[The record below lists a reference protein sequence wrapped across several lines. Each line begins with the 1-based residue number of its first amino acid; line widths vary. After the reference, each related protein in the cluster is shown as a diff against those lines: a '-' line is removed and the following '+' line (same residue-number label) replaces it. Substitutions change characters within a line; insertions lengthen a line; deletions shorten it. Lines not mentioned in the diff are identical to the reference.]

1 MIQLTT
7 ELDKLLVKLSETD
20 DLSIELPR
28 IALKIKKVLLKI
40 KEHEHTNNQN

>member
-7 ELDKLLVKLSETD
+7 ELDELLVKLSETD

-28 IALKIKKVLLKI
+28 IALRIKKVLLKI
-40 KEHEHTNNQN
+40 KSYEHTNN

>member
-7 ELDKLLVKLSETD
+7 ELDELLIKLSETD

-28 IALKIKKVLLKI
+28 IALKIKRVLLKI
-40 KEHEHTNNQN
+40 KEHENKNN

>member
-7 ELDKLLVKLSETD
+7 ELDELLVKLSETD

-40 KEHEHTNNQN
+40 KEYENNKS